1 MKKRDVKLY
10 ILELATIIVFFF
22 ALFASNIIGRFG
34 IALLSL
40 FLLVGCSYG
49 LKKKEIV
56 SIYTRQVNIVMI
68 LFAFFYIGVFYLLG
82 IYFGFSK
89 SRYMF
94 SLWTVCNYMIP
105 IAIIIITTEIIRHKF
120 LVQKTKLNIR
130 GKKIDLSIGLTFVG
144 MVLVDLVTYTGVYS
158 LSTLEDFL
166 VTLGF
171 VLFSSISCN
180 LLFNYLSIRYGYKSV
195 MIYRLITVLFIYVV
209 PFVPSVY
216 IFFRTFMRMIYPYV
230 IYFTIERQF
239 SNSNFEIA
247 AHDKKRSFI
256 ETSVVLVL
264 VCIIVGLVSC
274 KFTFGVLVVGSKS
287 MTGSID
293 VGDAVV
299 YTSKDRGIKPSKGD
313 VIIFEKDGAKLVHR
327 VVSVQEYNGRI
338 RYYTKGDANSTMD
351 DGYVTGDNLIGVVNF
366 RVKYVGYPTLWLR
379 QLFNNTKER

>member
-1 MKKRDVKLY
+1 MRKRDVKLY
-10 ILELATIIVFFF
+10 ILEIATIIVFFF
-22 ALFASNIIGRFG
+22 ALFASNIMGRFS

-40 FLLVGCSYG
+40 FLLVGCLHG

-105 IAIIIITTEIIRHKF
+105 IAIIIITTEIIRHK
-120 LVQKTKLNIR
+120 LIVQKAKLNFR

-166 VTLGF
+166 TTLGF

-180 LLFNYLSIRYGYKSV
+180 LLFNYLSVRYGYKSV

-216 IFFRTFMRMIYPYV
+216 IFFRTFLRMIYPYV

-274 KFTFGVLVVGSKS
+274 KFTFGILVVGSKS

-299 YTSKDRGIKPSKGD
+299 YTSKDGGIKPSKGD

>member
-1 MKKRDVKLY
+1 MRKRDVKLY
-10 ILELATIIVFFF
+10 ILEIATIIVFFF

>member
-10 ILELATIIVFFF
+10 ILELATTIVFFF

-299 YTSKDRGIKPSKGD
+299 YTSKDGGIKPSKGD

>member
-313 VIIFEKDGAKLVHR
+313 VIIFEKNGAKLVHR